1 MDYNS
6 GVSLIL
12 PDSIGSIENDFD
24 EEDIVHEQTNQ
35 NEVMFIFIL
44 FSIIR
49 TSPLDCRT
57 HYGCI
62 RRS

>member
-12 PDSIGSIENDFD
+12 PDSIGLIENDFD

-35 NEVMFIFIL
+35 NEVISL
-44 FSIIR
+44 III
-49 TSPLDCRT
+49 TLIDCSSPIDCRVN
-57 HYGCI
+57 YGCI
-62 RRS
+62 